1 MGGLQIMALIDSF
14 NRKIDYLRISITDY
28 CNLNCT
34 YCSPPFSGRRHLE
47 RREILSYEEIAVLT
61 EAAVAAGITKI
72 RLTGG
77 EPLIRKG
84 VVELCR
90 MLSAINGL
98 ESLALT
104 TNGIRLRAL
113 AQPLAAAGIKRV
125 NISLDSL
132 QRNRFAQITGQ
143 DRLTEVLAGIEAA
156 EAAGLAPIKINT
168 VVMRGLNDDEVA
180 DLAALTFDRPYHVR
194 FIELMPFQH
203 ESRGDYDQLHVTIGE
218 IIRKIP
224 GIESARVNP
233 FLDNPGPARLCV
245 LPGAIGKI
253 GFIAPMSWHFCG
265 SCNRLRLTADGKIR
279 SCLFS
284 NDEMDIKAL
293 LRQGASKKELV
304 EFFAAAVQNKPRRHQ
319 LGVNGHGKIERGMYA
334 IGG

>member
-1 MGGLQIMALIDSF
+1 MALVDIF
-14 NRKIDYLRISITDY
+14 HRKIDYLRISITDR
-28 CNLNCT
+28 CNLNCK
-34 YCSPPFSGRRHLE
+34 YCSPPFSGRAHLQ
-47 RREILSYEEIAVLT
+47 RREILTYEEITTLA
-61 EAAVAAGITKI
+61 EAAVAAGITRI

-90 MLSAINGL
+90 MLAEINGL
-98 ESLALT
+98 QSLSLT
-104 TNGIRLRAL
+104 TNGIQLRAL
-113 AQPLAAAGIKRV
+113 AKPLTMAGVKRINV
-125 NISLDSL
+125 SLDTL
-132 QRNRFAQITGQ
+132 KRNRFTQITGQ
-143 DRLTEVLAGIEAA
+143 DRLAEVLAGIEAA

-168 VVMRGLNDDEVA
+168 VVMRGVNDNEVA
-180 DLAALTFDRPYHVR
+180 DLAALTFNKSYHVR

-203 ESRGDYDQLHVTIGE
+203 ASCGDYERLHVPVGE

-224 GIESARVNP
+224 GIDRVRVNP
-233 FLDNPGPARLCV
+233 ILDNPGPARLCA
-245 LPGAIGKI
+245 LPGAKGKI

-284 NDEMDIKAL
+284 NVEMDIKTL
-293 LRQGASKKELV
+293 LRRRASKKELI
-304 EFFAAAVQNKPRRHQ
+304 EFFTSAVKHKPRRHQ
-319 LGVNGHGKIERGMYA
+319 LNGNSHGKTGRGMYA

>member
-1 MGGLQIMALIDSF
+1 MALVDSF
-14 NRKIDYLRISITDY
+14 QRKIDYLRISITDH

-47 RREILSYEEIAVLT
+47 RREILTYEEIAVVA
-61 EAAVAAGITKI
+61 EAAVTAGITKI

-77 EPLIRKG
+77 EPLIRKS
-84 VVELCR
+84 VVELCH
-90 MLSAINGL
+90 MLSAINCL
-98 ESLALT
+98 ESLTLT
-104 TNGIRLRAL
+104 TNGIRLNAL
-113 AQPLAAAGIKRV
+113 ADPLAMAGVKRINV
-125 NISLDSL
+125 SLDSL
-132 QRNRFAQITGQ
+132 QRRRFARITGQ
-143 DRLTEVLAGIEAA
+143 DRLDDVLDGIEAA

-168 VVMRGLNDDEVA
+168 VVMRGINDDEIA

-203 ESRGDYDQLHVTIGE
+203 ASWGDFDQLHVPIGE

-233 FLDNPGPARLCV
+233 FLDNPGPARLCS
-245 LPGAIGKI
+245 LPGARGKI

-265 SCNRLRLTADGKIR
+265 SCNRLRLTADGNIR

-284 NDEMDIKAL
+284 NIEMDIKTI
-293 LRQGASKKELV
+293 LRHGASKMELI
-304 EFFAAAVQNKPRRHQ
+304 EYFKSAAKHKPRRHY
-319 LGVNGHGKIERGMYA
+319 LNKNSRSRTGRGMYA

>member
-1 MGGLQIMALIDSF
+1 MCDSF
-14 NRKIDYLRISITDY
+14 GRKINYLRISITDH

-34 YCSPPFSGRRHLE
+34 YCSPSFSGRTHQE
-47 RREILSYEEIAVLT
+47 RREILTYEEIAILA
-61 EAAVAAGITKI
+61 ESAVAAGISRI

-77 EPLIRKG
+77 EPLIRNG
-84 VVELCR
+84 VVDLCR
-90 MLSAINGL
+90 MLTEINGL
-98 ESLALT
+98 KSLSLT
-104 TNGIRLRAL
+104 TNGVRLGAL
-113 AQPLAAAGIKRV
+113 AEQLFSAGVHRI

-132 QRNRFAQITGQ
+132 KRNRFARITGR
-143 DRLTEVLAGIEAA
+143 DRLIEVLAGIEAA

-168 VVMRGLNDDEVA
+168 VVMRGINDDEVA
-180 DLAALTFDRPYHVR
+180 DLAALTFDKPYHVR

-203 ESRGDYDQLHVTIGE
+203 VNCGDYDRLHMPVGE

-224 GIESARVNP
+224 GIDQARVNP
-233 FLDNPGPARLCV
+233 ILDNPGPARLCA
-245 LPGAIGKI
+245 LPGARGKI

-284 NDEMDIKAL
+284 NDEMDIKTL
-293 LRQGASKKELV
+293 LRREASKKELI
-304 EFFAAAVQNKPRRHQ
+304 EFFTSAAKHKPRRHH
-319 LGVNGHGKIERGMYA
+319 LNENRHSTSGRGMYA

>member
-1 MGGLQIMALIDSF
+1 MALVDSF
-14 NRKIDYLRISITDY
+14 QRKIDYLRISITDH

-47 RREILSYEEIAVLT
+47 RQEILTYEEIAVLA

-77 EPLIRKG
+77 EPLIRNG

-90 MLSAINGL
+90 MLSAISGL
-98 ESLALT
+98 EGLSLT
-104 TNGIRLRAL
+104 TNGIRLKTL
-113 AQPLAAAGIKRV
+113 AEPLAMAGVKRV
-125 NISLDSL
+125 NVSLDSL
-132 QRNRFAQITGQ
+132 QRKRFARITSQ
-143 DRLTEVLAGIEAA
+143 DRMADVLAGIEAA

-168 VVMRGLNDDEVA
+168 VVMRGVNDDEVA
-180 DLAALTFDRPYHVR
+180 DLAAMTFEKPYHVR

-203 ESRGDYDQLHVTIGE
+203 AGCGDYDQLHVPVGE

-233 FLDNPGPARLCV
+233 FLDNPGPARLCA
-245 LPGAIGKI
+245 LPGARGKI
-253 GFIAPMSWHFCG
+253 GFIAPMSWHFCN

-284 NDEMDIKAL
+284 NAEMDTKGL
-293 LRQGASKKELV
+293 LRDGASKIELV
-304 EFFAAAVQNKPRRHQ
+304 EFFISAVKQKPRRHH
-319 LGVNGHGKIERGMYA
+319 LNENSHSTAGRGMYA